1 MTEPARTAAPAHAM
15 GASGAAPQGPPR
27 DLRMSLRYR
36 FWREIRGNRMAMIST
51 IYLVL
56 IVAVAVVG
64 PLVYDVDPRLQ
75 SLANRLQAPSWEH
88 PFGTDQ
94 FGRDVL
100 ARMLH
105 GARIS
110 LFVGFAGA
118 LGGVVFGTI
127 LGLATG
133 FWGGTWFDHLAMRVV
148 DVMYAFPGIL
158 LAILIAAIL
167 GPSLFNVIVA
177 LSIWGVP
184 TLSRIVRG
192 VVLSLREQEFVIASR
207 AVGASAARIMAR
219 HLVVNAVGP
228 IIVYATLSV
237 AGSIL
242 TAAGLGFLGLGVPP
256 PNPEWGA
263 MLSDARAV
271 VFRAPYLSYFPG
283 AAIFLTV
290 LAVNFV
296 GDALRD
302 AFDPRSEVRRMS

>member
-1 MTEPARTAAPAHAM
+1 MTERSTGTPNDAGTLPAAAP
-15 GASGAAPQGPPR
+15 GDIR
-27 DLRMSLRYR
+27 LSLRYR
-36 FWREIRGNRMAMIST
+36 FFREIRRNRMALLSA
-51 IYLVL
+51 IYL
-56 IVAVAVVG
+56 IAIIAIAIVG
-64 PLVYDVDPRLQ
+64 PFLYDVDPRLQ
-75 SLANRLQAPSWEH
+75 SLANRLQPPSWEH

-100 ARMLH
+100 SRMLH

-118 LGGVVFGTI
+118 IGGVVFGTI
-127 LGLATG
+127 LGLAAG
-133 FWGGTWFDHLAMRVV
+133 FWGGTWFDNLTMRIV

-167 GPSLFNVIVA
+167 GPSLLNVILA
-177 LSIWGVP
+177 LTVWGIP

-207 AVGASAARIMAR
+207 AVGAGAVRIMSK
-219 HLVVNAVGP
+219 HLVVNTVGP

-256 PNPEWGA
+256 PTPEWGA

-302 AFDPRSEVRRMS
+302 AFDPRSEVRRMT

>member
-1 MTEPARTAAPAHAM
+1 MTETAATPADRRQTLA
-15 GASGAAPQGPPR
+15 
-27 DLRMSLRYR
+27 YR
-36 FWREIRGNRMAMIST
+36 FWRELRGNRMAFISAV
-51 IYLVL
+51 YLVL
-56 IVAVAVVG
+56 IILVAIAG
-64 PLVYDVDPRLQ
+64 PIVYDVDPRLQ
-75 SLANRLQAPSWEH
+75 SLPDRLQPPSWEH

-100 ARMLH
+100 SRILN

-118 LGGVVFGTI
+118 VGGVLFGTI

-133 FWGGTWFDHLAMRVV
+133 FWAGSWFDHLAMRIV

-158 LAILIAAIL
+158 LAILIAAVL
-167 GPSLFNVIVA
+167 GPSLFNVIIA
-177 LSIWGVP
+177 LSIWGIP

-192 VVLSLREQEFVIASR
+192 VVLSLREQEFVIASH
-207 AVGASAARIMAR
+207 AVGAGAARIMFR

-237 AGSIL
+237 ASSIL
-242 TAAGLGFLGLGVPP
+242 TAAGLGFLGIGVPP
-256 PNPEWGA
+256 PTPEWGA
-263 MLSDARAV
+263 MLSDARNAI
-271 VFRAPYLSYFPG
+271 FRAPYLSYFPG

-302 AFDPRSEVRRMS
+302 AFDPRSEVRRMT

>member
-1 MTEPARTAAPAHAM
+1 MTERSTGTPNDAGTLPAAAP
-15 GASGAAPQGPPR
+15 GDIR
-27 DLRMSLRYR
+27 LSLRYR
-36 FWREIRGNRMAMIST
+36 FFREIRRNRMALLSFV
-51 IYLVL
+51 YL
-56 IVAVAVVG
+56 IAIIAIAIVG
-64 PLVYDVDPRLQ
+64 PFLYDVDPRLQ
-75 SLANRLQAPSWEH
+75 SLANRLQPPSWEH

-100 ARMLH
+100 SRMLH

-118 LGGVVFGTI
+118 IGGVVFGTI
-127 LGLATG
+127 LGLAAG
-133 FWGGTWFDHLAMRVV
+133 FWGGTWFDNLTMRIV

-167 GPSLFNVIVA
+167 GPSLLNVILA
-177 LSIWGVP
+177 LTVWGIP

-207 AVGASAARIMAR
+207 AVGAGAVRIMSK
-219 HLVVNAVGP
+219 HLVVNTVGP

-256 PNPEWGA
+256 PTPEWGA

-302 AFDPRSEVRRMS
+302 AFDPRSEVRRMT

>member
-1 MTEPARTAAPAHAM
+1 MTETVAPAT
-15 GASGAAPQGPPR
+15 GAHRQ
-27 DLRMSLRYR
+27 SLAYR
-36 FWREIRGNRMAMIST
+36 FWRELRGNRMAFASAL
-51 IYLVL
+51 YLVF
-56 IVAVAVVG
+56 IVLVAIFG
-64 PLVYDVDPRLQ
+64 PIVYDVDPRLQ
-75 SLANRLQAPSWEH
+75 SLPDRLDPPSWEH

-100 ARMLH
+100 SRILN

-118 LGGVVFGTI
+118 VGGVLFGTI

-133 FWGGTWFDHLAMRVV
+133 FWAGSWFDHLAMRVV

-158 LAILIAAIL
+158 LAILIAAVL
-167 GPSLFNVIVA
+167 GPSLFNVIIA
-177 LSIWGVP
+177 LSIWGIP

-192 VVLSLREQEFVIASR
+192 VVLSLREQEFVVASK
-207 AVGASAARIMAR
+207 ATGAGAARIMFR

-242 TAAGLGFLGLGVPP
+242 TAAGLGFLGIGVPP
-256 PNPEWGA
+256 PTPEWGA
-263 MLSDARAV
+263 MLSDARNT
-271 VFRAPYLSYFPG
+271 VFSAPYLSYFPG

>member
-1 MTEPARTAAPAHAM
+1 MTERPPWTPNDAITAPVDAP
-15 GASGAAPQGPPR
+15 PDR
-27 DLRMSLRYR
+27 RLSLRYR
-36 FWREIRGNRMAMIST
+36 FIREIRRNRMALLSS
-51 IYLVL
+51 IYLVAI
-56 IVAVAVVG
+56 IVIAIAG
-64 PLVYDVDPRLQ
+64 PFVYDVDPRVQ
-75 SLANRLQAPSWEH
+75 SLTNRLQSPSWEH

-100 ARMLH
+100 SRMLH

-118 LGGVVFGTI
+118 VGGVVFGTM
-127 LGLATG
+127 LGLAAG
-133 FWGGTWFDHLAMRVV
+133 FWGGTWFDHLAMRIV

-167 GPSLFNVIVA
+167 GPSLFNVILA
-177 LSIWGVP
+177 LTVWGIP

-207 AVGASAARIMAR
+207 AVGAGAVRIMAK
-219 HLVVNAVGP
+219 HLVVNTVGP

-256 PNPEWGA
+256 PTPEWGA
-263 MLSDARAV
+263 MLSDARAA

-302 AFDPRSEVRRMS
+302 AFDPRSEVRRMT

>member
-1 MTEPARTAAPAHAM
+1 MTDATGDPNRNSIRRRFGRE
-15 GASGAAPQGPPR
+15 
-27 DLRMSLRYR
+27 LRR
-36 FWREIRGNRMAMIST
+36 NRMAFASG
-51 IYLVL
+51 IYLVVIIL
-56 IVAVAVVG
+56 IAIIG
-64 PLVYDVDPRLQ
+64 PWVYDVDPRTQ
-75 SLANRLQAPSWEH
+75 TLANRLQPPSLEQ
-88 PFGTDQ
+88 PFGTDH

-118 LGGVVFGTI
+118 VGGVIFGTI
-127 LGLATG
+127 LGLTTG
-133 FWGGTWFDHLAMRVV
+133 FWAGSWFDHLAMRVV
-148 DVMYAFPGIL
+148 DVMYAFPGML
-158 LAILIAAIL
+158 LAILIAAVL

-177 LSIWGVP
+177 LSIWGIP

-192 VVLSLREQEFVIASR
+192 VVMTLREREFVIASH
-207 AVGASAARIMAR
+207 AMGASAWRIMAR
-219 HLVVNAVGP
+219 HLIVNAIGP

-256 PNPEWGA
+256 PTPEWGA
-263 MLSDARAV
+263 MLSDARAAI
-271 VFRAPYLSYFPG
+271 FSAPYLSYIPG
-283 AAIFLTV
+283 AAIFFTV

-302 AFDPRSEVRRMS
+302 AFDPRSEVRRMT

>member
-1 MTEPARTAAPAHAM
+1 MTEATSPALGGAHR
-15 GASGAAPQGPPR
+15 Q
-27 DLRMSLRYR
+27 SLRYR
-36 FWREIRGNRMAMIST
+36 FWREIRGNRMAFVSA

-56 IVAVAVVG
+56 IVLVAIFG
-64 PLVYDVDPRLQ
+64 PVVYDVDPRLQ
-75 SLANRLQAPSWEH
+75 TLANRLRPPSWEH

-100 ARMLH
+100 SRILH

-118 LGGVVFGTI
+118 VGGVLFGTI

-133 FWGGTWFDHLAMRVV
+133 FWAGSWFDHLAMRVV

-158 LAILIAAIL
+158 LAILIAAVL
-167 GPSLFNVIVA
+167 GPSLFNVIIA
-177 LSIWGVP
+177 LSIWGIP

-192 VVLSLREQEFVIASR
+192 VVLSLREQEFVIASV
-207 AVGASAARIMAR
+207 ATGAGPARIMFR

-242 TAAGLGFLGLGVPP
+242 TAAGLGFLGIGVPP
-256 PNPEWGA
+256 PTPEWGA
-263 MLSDARAV
+263 MLSDARNTI
-271 VFRAPYLSYFPG
+271 FRAPYLSYFPG

-302 AFDPRSEVRRMS
+302 AFDPRSEVRRMT

>member
-1 MTEPARTAAPAHAM
+1 MTDGATTAAADARRHSI
-15 GASGAAPQGPPR
+15 GH
-27 DLRMSLRYR
+27 R
-36 FWREIRGNRMAMIST
+36 FWREIRGNRMAFVSA

-56 IVAVAVVG
+56 IVLVAIVG
-64 PLVYDVDPRLQ
+64 PIAYDVDPRLQ
-75 SLANRLQAPSWEH
+75 SLTNRLKPPSWEH

-100 ARMLH
+100 SRILH

-118 LGGVVFGTI
+118 VGGVVFGTV

-133 FWGGTWFDHLAMRVV
+133 FWAGSWFDHLAMRIV

-158 LAILIAAIL
+158 LAILIAAVL
-167 GPSLFNVIVA
+167 GPSLFNVIIA
-177 LSIWGVP
+177 LSIWGIP

-207 AVGASAARIMAR
+207 ATGAGPARIMFR
-219 HLVVNAVGP
+219 HLVVNSVGP
-228 IIVYATLSV
+228 IIVYGTLSV

-242 TAAGLGFLGLGVPP
+242 TAAGLGFLGIGVPP
-256 PNPEWGA
+256 PTPEWGA
-263 MLSDARAV
+263 MLSDARNAI
-271 VFRAPYLSYFPG
+271 FRAPYLSYFPG

-302 AFDPRSEVRRMS
+302 AFDPKSEVRRMT

>member
-1 MTEPARTAAPAHAM
+1 MTEASLPMTGGDARRHSI
-15 GASGAAPQGPPR
+15 G
-27 DLRMSLRYR
+27 YR
-36 FWREIRGNRMAMIST
+36 FWREIRGNRMAFISA

-56 IVAVAVVG
+56 IVLVAIFG
-64 PLVYDVDPRLQ
+64 PMVYDVDPRLQ
-75 SLANRLQAPSWEH
+75 SLANRLKPPSWEH

-100 ARMLH
+100 SRILH

-118 LGGVVFGTI
+118 VGGVLFGTI

-133 FWGGTWFDHLAMRVV
+133 FWAGSWFDHVAMRVV

-158 LAILIAAIL
+158 LAILIAAVL
-167 GPSLFNVIVA
+167 GPSLFNVIIA
-177 LSIWGVP
+177 LTIWGIP

-207 AVGASAARIMAR
+207 ATGAGPARIMFR

-228 IIVYATLSV
+228 IIVYGTLSV

-242 TAAGLGFLGLGVPP
+242 TAAGLGFLGIGVPP
-256 PNPEWGA
+256 PTPEWGA
-263 MLSDARAV
+263 MLSDARNAI
-271 VFRAPYLSYFPG
+271 FRAPYLSYFPG

-302 AFDPRSEVRRMS
+302 AFDPKSEVRRMT

>member
-1 MTEPARTAAPAHAM
+1 MTETATAPVDRRQTLA
-15 GASGAAPQGPPR
+15 
-27 DLRMSLRYR
+27 YR
-36 FWREIRGNRMAMIST
+36 FWRELRGNRMAFASAV
-51 IYLVL
+51 YLVL
-56 IVAVAVVG
+56 IVLVAIVG
-64 PLVYDVDPRLQ
+64 PMVYDVDPRLQ
-75 SLANRLQAPSWEH
+75 SLPDRLQPPSLEH

-100 ARMLH
+100 SRILN

-118 LGGVVFGTI
+118 VGGVLFGTI

-133 FWGGTWFDHLAMRVV
+133 FWAGSWFDHLAMRIV

-158 LAILIAAIL
+158 LAILIAAVL
-167 GPSLFNVIVA
+167 GPSLFNVIIA
-177 LSIWGVP
+177 LSIWGIP

-192 VVLSLREQEFVIASR
+192 VVLSLREQEFVIASH
-207 AVGASAARIMAR
+207 AVGAGAARIMFR

-237 AGSIL
+237 ASSIL
-242 TAAGLGFLGLGVPP
+242 TAAGLGFLGIGVPP
-256 PNPEWGA
+256 PTPEWGA
-263 MLSDARAV
+263 MLSDARNAI
-271 VFRAPYLSYFPG
+271 FRAPYLSYFPG

-302 AFDPRSEVRRMS
+302 AFDPRSEVRRMT

>member
-1 MTEPARTAAPAHAM
+1 MNESASPATGGDA
-15 GASGAAPQGPPR
+15 
-27 DLRMSLRYR
+27 LRQSLQYR
-36 FWREIRGNRMAMIST
+36 FWREIRGNRMAFASA

-56 IVAVAVVG
+56 IVLVAIFG
-64 PLVYDVDPRLQ
+64 PIVYDVDPRLQ
-75 SLANRLQAPSWEH
+75 TLANRLQPPSWEH

-100 ARMLH
+100 SRILH

-118 LGGVVFGTI
+118 VGGVVFGTI
-127 LGLATG
+127 IGLATG
-133 FWGGTWFDHLAMRVV
+133 FWAGSWFDHLAMRIV

-158 LAILIAAIL
+158 LAILIAAVL

-177 LSIWGVP
+177 LSIWGIP

-192 VVLSLREQEFVIASR
+192 VVLSLREQEFIIASHSI
-207 AVGASAARIMAR
+207 GAGSARIMFR

-242 TAAGLGFLGLGVPP
+242 TAAGLGFLGIGVPP
-256 PNPEWGA
+256 PTPEWGA
-263 MLSDARAV
+263 MLSDARNAI
-271 VFRAPYLSYFPG
+271 FRAPYLSYFPG

-302 AFDPRSEVRRMS
+302 AFDPRSEVRRMT

>member
-1 MTEPARTAAPAHAM
+1 MTERPPGTPNDAITASVGTAPD
-15 GASGAAPQGPPR
+15 QR
-27 DLRMSLRYR
+27 LSLRYR
-36 FWREIRGNRMAMIST
+36 FFREIRRNRMALLSS
-51 IYLVL
+51 IYLIA
-56 IVAVAVVG
+56 IVVIAIAG
-64 PLVYDVDPRLQ
+64 PFVYDVDPRVQ
-75 SLANRLQAPSWEH
+75 SLTNRLQSPSWEH

-100 ARMLH
+100 SRMLH

-118 LGGVVFGTI
+118 VGGVVFGTM
-127 LGLATG
+127 LGLAAG
-133 FWGGTWFDHLAMRVV
+133 FWGGTWFDHLAMRIV

-167 GPSLFNVIVA
+167 GPSLFNVILA
-177 LSIWGVP
+177 LTVWGIP

-207 AVGASAARIMAR
+207 AVGAGAVRIMAK
-219 HLVVNAVGP
+219 HLVVNTVGP

-256 PNPEWGA
+256 PTPEWGA
-263 MLSDARAV
+263 MLSDARAA

-302 AFDPRSEVRRMS
+302 AFDPRSEVRRMT

>member
-1 MTEPARTAAPAHAM
+1 MSETAAAGDRRQTLA
-15 GASGAAPQGPPR
+15 
-27 DLRMSLRYR
+27 YR
-36 FWREIRGNRMAMIST
+36 FWREIRGNRMAFASA

-56 IVAVAVVG
+56 IVLVAIVG
-64 PLVYDVDPRLQ
+64 PMLYDVDPRLQ
-75 SLANRLQAPSWEH
+75 SLPDRLQPPSWEH

-100 ARMLH
+100 SRILN

-110 LFVGFAGA
+110 LFVAFAGA
-118 LGGVVFGTI
+118 VGGVLFGTV

-133 FWGGTWFDHLAMRVV
+133 FWAGSWFDHLAMRVV

-158 LAILIAAIL
+158 LAILIAAVL
-167 GPSLFNVIVA
+167 GPSLFNVIIA
-177 LSIWGVP
+177 LSIWGIP

-192 VVLSLREQEFVIASR
+192 VVLSLREQEFVIASH
-207 AVGASAARIMAR
+207 AVGAGAARIMFR

-242 TAAGLGFLGLGVPP
+242 TAAGLGFLGIGVPP
-256 PNPEWGA
+256 PTPEWGA
-263 MLSDARAV
+263 MLSDARNAI
-271 VFRAPYLSYFPG
+271 FRAPYLSYFPG

-302 AFDPRSEVRRMS
+302 AFDPRSEVRRMT

>member
-1 MTEPARTAAPAHAM
+1 MTEGLAPTTAADARR
-15 GASGAAPQGPPR
+15 Q
-27 DLRMSLRYR
+27 SLGYR
-36 FWREIRGNRMAMIST
+36 FWREVRGNRMAFVSA

-56 IVAVAVVG
+56 IVLVAILG
-64 PLVYDVDPRLQ
+64 PVVYDVDPRLQ
-75 SLANRLQAPSWEH
+75 SLPDRLDPPSWDH

-100 ARMLH
+100 ARILR

-118 LGGVVFGTI
+118 VGGVLFGTI

-133 FWGGTWFDHLAMRVV
+133 FWAGSWFDHLAMRIV

-158 LAILIAAIL
+158 LAILIAAVL

-177 LSIWGVP
+177 LSIWGIP

-207 AVGASAARIMAR
+207 ATGAGPARIMFR

-242 TAAGLGFLGLGVPP
+242 TAAGLGFLGIGVPP
-256 PNPEWGA
+256 PTPEWGA
-263 MLSDARAV
+263 MLSDARNTI
-271 VFRAPYLSYFPG
+271 FSAPYLSYFPG
-283 AAIFLTV
+283 AAIFMTV

-302 AFDPRSEVRRMS
+302 AFDPRSEVRRMT

>member
-1 MTEPARTAAPAHAM
+1 MTDRVAPAPA
-15 GASGAAPQGPPR
+15 GDAR
-27 DLRMSLRYR
+27 RLSLGYR
-36 FWREIRGNRMAMIST
+36 FWREIRGNRMAFASA

-56 IVAVAVVG
+56 IVLVAILG
-64 PLVYDVDPRLQ
+64 PLAYDVDPRLQ
-75 SLANRLQAPSWEH
+75 SLPSRLRPPSWDH

-100 ARMLH
+100 ARILH

-118 LGGVVFGTI
+118 VGGVLFGTI

-133 FWGGTWFDHLAMRVV
+133 FWAGTWFDHLAMRIV

-158 LAILIAAIL
+158 LAILIAAVL

-177 LSIWGVP
+177 LSIWGIP

-207 AVGASAARIMAR
+207 ATGAGPARIMFR
-219 HLVVNAVGP
+219 HLVVNTVGP

-256 PNPEWGA
+256 PTPEWGA
-263 MLSDARAV
+263 MLSDARNAI
-271 VFRAPYLSYFPG
+271 FSAPYLSYFPG

-302 AFDPRSEVRRMS
+302 AFDPRSEVRRMT

>member
-1 MTEPARTAAPAHAM
+1 MTETAAAPADRRQTLA
-15 GASGAAPQGPPR
+15 
-27 DLRMSLRYR
+27 YR
-36 FWREIRGNRMAMIST
+36 FWRELRGNRMAFASAV
-51 IYLVL
+51 YLVL
-56 IVAVAVVG
+56 IVLVAVVG
-64 PLVYDVDPRLQ
+64 PIVYDVDPRLQ
-75 SLANRLQAPSWEH
+75 SLPDRLQPPSLEH

-100 ARMLH
+100 SRILN

-118 LGGVVFGTI
+118 VGGVLFGTI

-133 FWGGTWFDHLAMRVV
+133 FWAGSWFDHLAMRIV

-158 LAILIAAIL
+158 LAILIAAVL
-167 GPSLFNVIVA
+167 GPSLFNVIIA
-177 LSIWGVP
+177 LSIWGIP

-192 VVLSLREQEFVIASR
+192 VVLSLREQEFVIASH
-207 AVGASAARIMAR
+207 AVGAGAARIMFR

-237 AGSIL
+237 ASSIL
-242 TAAGLGFLGLGVPP
+242 TAAGLGFLGIGVPP
-256 PNPEWGA
+256 PTPEWGA
-263 MLSDARAV
+263 MLSDARNAI
-271 VFRAPYLSYFPG
+271 FRAPYLSYFPG

-302 AFDPRSEVRRMS
+302 AFDPRSEVRRMT